1 MKKTKIKIRC
11 LIALE
16 EIKKMAKKQ
25 FKSGFVA
32 IVGRPNVGKSTLM
45 NHVIGQKIAIM
56 SDKPQTTRNKIHGV
70 YTTEDTQIVFLDTPG
85 IHKRQSKLGDYM
97 NQTAFN
103 TLGEVEAV
111 LFLIDAAEGLG
122 GGDRFIAEQLKQVK
136 TPVILVL
143 NKIDRIEPEALLP
156 LIEQYRKLYD
166 FAEIVPISAKMGNN
180 VNTLLDQI
188 QKYLPEGPQ
197 YYPDDQITDHPEQF
211 VIAELVREKILHMTR
226 EEVPHSIAV
235 LIEDMKVQDNGV
247 VHIMA
252 VIFVERDSQ
261 KGIII
266 GKQGAMLKE
275 VGKQARQDIQNL
287 LGSKIFL
294 ELWVK
299 VKKDWRNQE
308 RVLRD
313 LGFHRD
319 A

>member
-1 MKKTKIKIRC
+1 
-11 LIALE
+11 
-16 EIKKMAKKQ
+16 MAKKH

-70 YTTEDTQIVFLDTPG
+70 FTTEDTQIVFLDTPG

-111 LFLIDAAEGLG
+111 LFLIDASEGLG

-180 VNTLLDQI
+180 VNRLLEQI

-235 LIEDMKVQDNGV
+235 MIEDMKVQDNGV

-275 VGKQARQDIQNL
+275 VGKQARIDIQNL

-299 VKKDWRNQE
+299 VKKDWRNQD

>member
-1 MKKTKIKIRC
+1 MSKNSSAKTK
-11 LIALE
+11 
-16 EIKKMAKKQ
+16 

-32 IVGRPNVGKSTLM
+32 IIGRPNVGKSTLM

-70 YTTEDTQIVFLDTPG
+70 YTSPEMQIVFLDTPG

-97 NQTAFN
+97 NTTALS
-103 TLGEVEAV
+103 TLDEVEAV
-111 LFLIDAAEGLG
+111 LFLVDASEGFG
-122 GGDRFIAEQLKQVK
+122 GGDRFIIERLKSIN
-136 TPVILVL
+136 TPVILVM
-143 NKIDRIEPEALLP
+143 NKIDKIEPEALLP
-156 LIEQYRKLYD
+156 MIEEYNKLYS
-166 FAEIVPISAKMGNN
+166 FAEIVPISAKLGNN
-180 VNTLLDQI
+180 VTTLIEQI
-188 QKYLPEGPQ
+188 GKFLPAGPQ
-197 YYPDDQITDHPEQF
+197 YYPEDQVTDHPEQF
-211 VIAELVREKILHMTR
+211 VCAELVREKILMLTR

-235 LIEDMKVQDNGV
+235 TIEDMRVQENGI
-247 VHIMA
+247 VHISA
-252 VIFVERDSQ
+252 LIFVERDSQ

-266 GKQGAMLKE
+266 GKQGALLKE
-275 VGKQARQDIQNL
+275 VGKLARQDIERL

-299 VKKDWRNQE
+299 VKKDWRNQD

>member
-1 MKKTKIKIRC
+1 M
-11 LIALE
+11 
-16 EIKKMAKKQ
+16 

-32 IVGRPNVGKSTLM
+32 IIGRPNVGKSTLM
-45 NHVIGQKIAIM
+45 NQVIGQKIAIM

-70 YTTEDTQIVFLDTPG
+70 YTTENSQIVFLDTPG

-97 NQTAFN
+97 NMTALN
-103 TLGEVEAV
+103 TLREVEAI
-111 LFLIDAAEGLG
+111 LFLVDAAEGFG
-122 GGDRFIAEQLKQVK
+122 GGDRFIIEQLKNVT
-136 TPVILVL
+136 TPVILVV
-143 NKIDRIEPEALLP
+143 NKIDRVEPEALLP
-156 LIEQYRKLYD
+156 LIESYSKLHS
-166 FAEIVPISAKMGNN
+166 FAEIVPISAMHGNN
-180 VNTLLDQI
+180 VNTLLSQLE
-188 QKYLPEGPQ
+188 KYLPEGPQ
-197 YYPDDQITDHPEQF
+197 YYPEDQITDHPEQF
-211 VIAELVREKILHMTR
+211 VCAELIREKILHMTR

-235 LIEDMKVQDNGV
+235 TIEDMRVQENGV
-247 VHIMA
+247 VNISA

-266 GKQGAMLKE
+266 GKQGALLKE
-275 VGKQARQDIQNL
+275 VGKRARHDIERL

-319 A
+319 

>member
-1 MKKTKIKIRC
+1 
-11 LIALE
+11 
-16 EIKKMAKKQ
+16 MAKSK

-45 NHVIGQKIAIM
+45 NQVIGQKIAIM

-70 YTTEDTQIVFLDTPG
+70 YTTETMQVVFLDTPG
-85 IHKRQSKLGDYM
+85 IHKRQSKLGDFM
-97 NQTAFN
+97 NNTALN

-111 LFLIDAAEGLG
+111 LFLVDTAEGLG
-122 GGDRFIAEQLKQVK
+122 GGDRYIIEQLKNVR

-156 LIEQYRKLYD
+156 IIEEYRKLYE
-166 FAEIVPISAKMGNN
+166 FAEIVPISAKLGNN
-180 VNTLLDQI
+180 VNTLLDQVE
-188 QKYLPEGPQ
+188 KYLPEGPQ
-197 YYPDDQITDHPEQF
+197 YYPDDQVTDHPEQF
-211 VIAELVREKILHMTR
+211 VCAELIREKILHLTR

-235 LIEDMKVQDNGV
+235 TIEDMRVEENGV
-247 VHIMA
+247 VYLSA

-266 GKQGAMLKE
+266 GKQGALLKE
-275 VGKQARQDIQNL
+275 VGKRARHDIENL

-308 RVLRD
+308 RVLKD